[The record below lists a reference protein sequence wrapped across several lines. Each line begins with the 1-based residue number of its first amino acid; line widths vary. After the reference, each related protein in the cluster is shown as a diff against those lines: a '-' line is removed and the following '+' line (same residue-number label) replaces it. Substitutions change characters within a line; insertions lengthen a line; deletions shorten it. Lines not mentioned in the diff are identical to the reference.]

1 MTYSGLL
8 PPQLPQYKDWREG
21 DIAKALAGGAAP
33 YLAEEI
39 HKRTITGDKV
49 NIPANLMAHA
59 VVNAALSLE
68 KGENA
73 LAGASSAVTAE
84 AVGLI
89 SKSYYDKTLLILVK
103 MRNKKSVP

>member
-1 MTYSGLL
+1 
-8 PPQLPQYKDWREG
+8 
-21 DIAKALAGGAAP
+21 
-33 YLAEEI
+33 
-39 HKRTITGDKV
+39 
-49 NIPANLMAHA
+49 MAHA
-59 VVNAALSLE
+59 VVNAALSLD